1 VEGAVR
7 VVVAERLIVAAL
19 SGDVPGRVPCRRV
32 PVAPAP
38 PIVVLPVEVGDDASF
53 TAPVAD
59 DREEPTG
66 MDRPSASPLLTPLP
80 P

>member
-1 VEGAVR
+1 MVD
-7 VVVAERLIVAAL
+7 
-19 SGDVPGRVPCRRV
+19 DVPGRVPCKRV

-38 PIVVLPVEVGDDASF
+38 PIVLLPDDVDEEASF
-53 TAPVAD
+53 TTPEAD

-66 MDRPSASPLLTPLP
+66 MDRPKACPRLMLLP